1 MLPFGLGTRGVTTRA
16 ETEALWRESSSRLAA
31 WFEREI
37 GSAADAE
44 DLLQETFVRVH
55 ARIDTLVDASSVRAW
70 VGTIARNV
78 LADYHRRRGAQAETS
93 VAEEAMAPDRQN
105 LIEQEVAAWLESF
118 IAQLEP
124 GDADALRFVDLGGHT
139 QGELAERDGISL
151 PGAKS
156 RVQRA
161 RAKLRERLEHCCAFA
176 FDSRG
181 GLLSFEKRPHGDCQQ
196 GRCG

>member
-1 MLPFGLGTRGVTTRA
+1 VTSRV
-16 ETEALWRESSSRLAA
+16 ETEALWRESSSRLGS
-31 WFEREI
+31 WFERET

-44 DLLQETFVRVH
+44 DLLQETFVRIH
-55 ARIDTLVDASSVRAW
+55 ARIDTLVDASSVRGW

-78 LADYHRRRGAQAETS
+78 LADYHRCRGVQSETR
-93 VAEEAMAPDRQN
+93 VAEEAAAPGRQAP
-105 LIEQEVAAWLESF
+105 IQQTVAAWLESF

-139 QGELAERDGISL
+139 QAELAEREGISL
-151 PGAKS
+151 SGAKS

-161 RAKLRERLEHCCAFA
+161 RDRLRERLESCCAFA

-181 GLLSFEKRPHGDCQQ
+181 GILSVEKRPRGDC
-196 GRCG
+196 GKDRCR